1 MPPSPL
7 KFDKNLPE
15 GFYISRW
22 QEPGRA
28 ETYFGCFDETVA
40 QNIYIL
46 FSISEIPIAAKNQ
59 KIMDVVDPST
69 PIPPW
74 FTEEDL
80 AAYGALYEKS
90 GFQTALQIPYRAL
103 REESGLIN
111 LIVKDPALY
120 IMGSKDYVNKFPGI
134 DYYID
139 IGRVKKFVPNL
150 EIQYMSEGWHFVQE
164 QSLARLISLSLPSLE
179 STFDCYCMREDC
191 RDEVLFIEGFCKA
204 SPVLAKKVKQTRPH
218 SYNIF
223 FRWAIQNMP
232 QSIGAD
238 AGGLLLRVLEL
249 HLPAEECHRRNMYGG
264 RRPWFDPD
272 DMGLQDDNPKLCN
285 ASDPPN
291 S

>member
-22 QEPGRA
+22 QEPSRA

-40 QNIYIL
+40 QNVYIL

-59 KIMDVVDPST
+59 KVMDVVDPST

-103 REESGLIN
+103 REESGLMN

-120 IMGSKDYVNKFPGI
+120 TMGGKDYVNKFPGI

-139 IGRVKKFVPNL
+139 IGRVKKFIPNL
-150 EIQYMSEGWHFVQE
+150 ESQYMSEGSHFVQE
-164 QSLARLISLSLPSLE
+164 QSL
-179 STFDCYCMREDC
+179 
-191 RDEVLFIEGFCKA
+191 DE
-204 SPVLAKKVKQTRPH
+204 
-218 SYNIF
+218 
-223 FRWAIQNMP
+223 NMP

-249 HLPAEECHRRNMYGG
+249 HPPAEEWHRHNMYGG
-264 RRPWFDPD
+264 CRPWFDPD
-272 DMGLQDDNPKLCN
+272 DMGPKDDNPKLCN
-285 ASDPPN
+285 SSDPPD
-291 S
+291 SGSSESWYYGVHGLLSRKHRMSERDAT

>member
-1 MPPSPL
+1 MIQTFQMPFFVFLVGKDFGARPAYLFALAYPKRVLGVITIGVPIMPPSPL

-164 QSLARLISLSLPSLE
+164 QSLARIS
-179 STFDCYCMREDC
+179 
-191 RDEVLFIEGFCKA
+191 A
-204 SPVLAKKVKQTRPH
+204 
-218 SYNIF
+218 
-223 FRWAIQNMP
+223 
-232 QSIGAD
+232 
-238 AGGLLLRVLEL
+238 
-249 HLPAEECHRRNMYGG
+249 
-264 RRPWFDPD
+264 
-272 DMGLQDDNPKLCN
+272 
-285 ASDPPN
+285 
-291 S
+291 